1 MKWSTSNSKV
11 VTVNSKGVVKGRKKG
26 TAKVTARVGNKSAT
40 CKITVK
46 GSGSADVN
54 VNNEIK
60 VKELHAS
67 IQGGDTV
74 YVGHSKPISTTFVLA
89 NATNKTLS
97 YSSSNTGVA
106 QVNSQ
111 GAILGIS
118 AGTAKITI
126 KAAGNV
132 STTLNVKVVEV
143 PVESVTVTPGEIT
156 LGITST
162 TNLTATVL
170 PAEAS
175 KKLIN
180 WSSDNMGMASVDANG
195 KITGRAKGT
204 TEIKAQVAG
213 SDRFGVCKVTVI
225 EESAVAD
232 GITMEVPNPY
242 KDNVGNVYENTALF
256 GRDMELRVRLQRNGQ
271 PVKHYRK
278 QHDDISY
285 C

>member
-1 MKWSTSNSKV
+1 M
-11 VTVNSKGVVKGRKKG
+11 
-26 TAKVTARVGNKSAT
+26 
-40 CKITVK
+40 
-46 GSGSADVN
+46 
-54 VNNEIK
+54 
-60 VKELHAS
+60 
-67 IQGGDTV
+67 
-74 YVGHSKPISTTFVLA
+74 
-89 NATNKTLS
+89 S

-271 PVKHYRK
+271 PVKHYRR
-278 QHDDISY
+278 QYDDI
-285 C
+285 